1 MCLKYLFIWQM
12 LHLFHLGCGKACKHH
27 VSRQYGNQKLS
38 DFTSPFAAPPRL
50 HAAILAD
57 RLHPAAGDVEH
68 TSIQVG
74 YILHALVSY
83 KRNWRHLA
91 PLLSYCSENH
101 RLQFSVEGTVEM
113 FVLLLGRFF

>member
-1 MCLKYLFIWQM
+1 MQTPREPSVREPEIVRR
-12 LHLFHLGCGKACKHH
+12 H
-27 VSRQYGNQKLS
+27 VSICCSL
-38 DFTSPFAAPPRL
+38 RL